1 MTEQT
6 TDQAP
11 PAPDQAVQPQDTGTA
26 ASSGILI
33 APAGVLTTYQD
44 TGAATAPAPAPGIGV
59 LTTYEAVIDA
69 PAATAPAPAPG
80 IVKVKL
86 ADVLAHAE
94 NFFARHPELD
104 RGLLT
109 DLASGVQALERY
121 V

>member
-44 TGAATAPAPAPGIGV
+44 TGAATAPAPAPGI
-59 LTTYEAVIDA
+59 
-69 PAATAPAPAPG
+69 
-80 IVKVKL
+80 VKVKL